1 MLLVD
6 DQLKFQAQ
14 SLGCLTAHGH
24 TAEENLEIVHDR
36 AVVGINGELQLDDGA
51 LLIDFKQGLLDGVLP
66 KLIPLLITLGIY
78 VLIKKGWTPV
88 KCIILILVA
97 VSALFCSSERTI
109 PITNVTRNG

>member
-1 MLLVD
+1 MNRLIQPAPPEAD
-6 DQLKFQAQ
+6 TTQQAVY
-14 SLGCLTAHGH
+14 
-24 TAEENLEIVHDR
+24 I
-36 AVVGINGELQLDDGA
+36 
-51 LLIDFKQGLLDGVLP
+51 LP
-66 KLIPLLITLGIY
+66 ELIPLLITLGIY